1 MPLPSAWE
9 QRDVNPHPTTRR
21 DGVEQISAG
30 QNPQQPALS
39 LWLILPEQGSA
50 QSLLANFNL
59 SAQYLRL
66 RSTATSSRTEGRL
79 THGFHS
85 LESHVHVN
93 NSSCTH
99 ALPCETRK
107 LSPAHWPSPCSISSL
122 LPRQVAGRR
131 HGPHRA
137 WQGP

>member
-9 QRDVNPHPTTRR
+9 QGDVNPHPTTHR
-21 DGVEQISAG
+21 DGAKQISAR
-30 QNPQQPALS
+30 QSPQQPALS
-39 LWLILPEQGSA
+39 LCLILLEQGSA
-50 QSLLANFNL
+50 QSPPANLNL
-59 SAQYLRL
+59 SARHLRL
-66 RSTATSSRTEGRL
+66 CSTATSSRMEGRL
-79 THGFHS
+79 TRGVQG